1 MNPETILYISIAA
14 IISLIITSYIYGY
27 KTKYTLKLRWLFG
40 VLRFIT
46 LFSILVL
53 LINPKFEREAYTFN
67 KPKLPV
73 LVDNSFSIASLNQK
87 ENTTR
92 IIKELKENE
101 ALNEKFD
108 VSYFQFGSSFQSLDS
123 LTFDEKHT
131 NISKALGSL
140 QKIFDT
146 QIAPTILI
154 SDGNQ
159 TLGRDY
165 QYAVSQLKHPVYPVI
180 LGDSIRYKDLKIE
193 QLNSNKYAF
202 LKNKFPVEAVLVYRG
217 SGAVRSEF
225 VISKGD
231 VVVYREAI
239 SFSKNKN
246 AHTVSL
252 SLPAVKV
259 GLQSYTATITAL
271 EDEKN
276 KVNNSKGFAVEVID
290 QATNVLIVSSILHP
304 DLGMLKKAITTNERR
319 TVTFKNPADAAA
331 VLNDYQLVILYQ
343 PNKEFASV
351 HQELSKL
358 KKNTFVFTGAQTD
371 WSYLNSAQEYY
382 EKEVLDQREIVSAKL
397 NLNYGAFAIDPIGFD
412 DFPPLQTTFGSLY
425 LNVPHQTLLEQY
437 VDGIVT
443 TTPMLATIENSGM
456 RHGIWDAQDLWK
468 WRAQSYRDTQ
478 SFEAFDSFI
487 GKMVQYLA
495 SNKRR
500 GRLEVSSETFYYNT
514 VPMKI
519 SAQYFDKSFVFDTRA
534 SLTISV
540 VHQES
545 KKRNVY
551 PLLLKN
557 NFYEVDLNSLQAGA
571 YSYTVSVRDQ
581 QIAKTGNFTILQFNI
596 EQQFVNPNIKKLKR
610 FAEKTNGA
618 TFFSNQIDQ
627 LINELITNQSY
638 ATTQKSQQKVVPL
651 IFIKWL
657 LGLIALSLAIEWF
670 IRKFNGL
677 I

>member
-1 MNPETILYISIAA
+1 M
-14 IISLIITSYIYGY
+14 
-27 KTKYTLKLRWLFG
+27 
-40 VLRFIT
+40 
-46 LFSILVL
+46 
-53 LINPKFEREAYTFN
+53 
-67 KPKLPV
+67 
-73 LVDNSFSIASLNQK
+73 
-87 ENTTR
+87 
-92 IIKELKENE
+92 
-101 ALNEKFD
+101 
-108 VSYFQFGSSFQSLDS
+108 
-123 LTFDEKHT
+123 
-131 NISKALGSL
+131 
-140 QKIFDT
+140 
-146 QIAPTILI
+146 
-154 SDGNQ
+154 
-159 TLGRDY
+159 
-165 QYAVSQLKHPVYPVI
+165 
-180 LGDSIRYKDLKIE
+180 
-193 QLNSNKYAF
+193 
-202 LKNKFPVEAVLVYRG
+202 YRG

-412 DFPPLQTTFGSLY
+412 DFPPLQTTFGALY